1 VRTGSARRG
10 TVTSPGVTLQL
21 TYDLPAGTYVLTCFI
36 ADDVTG
42 MPHAFMGM
50 HKVIVLH

>member
-1 VRTGSARRG
+1 M
-10 TVTSPGVTLQL
+10 
-21 TYDLPAGTYVLTCFI
+21 CFI

-50 HKVIVLH
+50 HKVVILK

>member
-1 VRTGSARRG
+1 MEVL
-10 TVTSPGVTLQL
+10 SPGTQAVFRSSSLKKG
-21 TYDLPAGTYVLTCFI
+21 TYDLECFI

-50 HKVIVLH
+50 HRIVTIG